1 MRHLEERSRDV
12 IQITPSK
19 LDFFRNFSTI
29 LSIGI
34 SVLVISFYK
43 YEDIKQEDGSF
54 NYEASIDA
62 WPQRIMG
69 YFGYGQLVTSF
80 TLLVGTYRNKSDII
94 IKTGW
99 RQKIKE
105 NKVALANDVRYVLE
119 RLLPD
124 YGDVKISDLPL

>member
-1 MRHLEERSRDV
+1 
-12 IQITPSK
+12 
-19 LDFFRNFSTI
+19 
-29 LSIGI
+29 
-34 SVLVISFYK
+34 
-43 YEDIKQEDGSF
+43 
-54 NYEASIDA
+54 
-62 WPQRIMG
+62 
-69 YFGYGQLVTSF
+69 
-80 TLLVGTYRNKSDII
+80 LVGTYRNKSDII